1 MNKNENLQK
10 ANKVKNDEFYTKLS
24 DIEKE
29 LIHYKEMFVGKT
41 IYCNC
46 DNPVKSNFVQW
57 FYMNFNI
64 LHLKRIIVT
73 AYNYGGIYWDSEFS
87 DVDPKAIDISKE
99 IAKDVRKLNGNGDFR
114 SDECIELLK
123 QADIV
128 VTNPPFSL
136 FREFVKVL
144 MDNNKDFIILG
155 NMNAITYKE
164 VFPYIKE
171 NKIGLGYL
179 NGAKS
184 FITPDGVEQKFGNI
198 FWYTTLPIAKYK
210 EELILYK
217 HYTPEEYPKYDNY
230 DAINVDKTCDIPE
243 DYNGVMG
250 VPISFLDKYN
260 SKQFEILGQTSGRF
274 EFGIGP
280 TIKYENALQNNPD
293 GTTSNGSKVNTG
305 PCLLYS
311 SKPVNKD
318 YYTASNRNGYLI
330 KLYNRLL
337 IRKIH

>member
-1 MNKNENLQK
+1 MNYNLQL
-10 ANKVKNDEFYTKLS
+10 AFKVKNDEFYTKLT

-29 LIHYKEMFVGKT
+29 LMHYKEMFVGKT

-46 DNPVKSNFVQW
+46 DNPTKSNFVKW
-57 FYMNFNI
+57 FYRRFNM
-64 LHLKRIIVT
+64 LHLKRLIVT
-73 AYNYGGIYWDSEFS
+73 AYNKDGFGLYWDTDFS
-87 DVDPKAIDISKE
+87 KLDIKTIYINDWIE
-99 IAKDVRKLNGNGDFR
+99 NDVRYLSGNGDFR
-114 SDECIELLK
+114 SDECIDLLK

-136 FREFVKVL
+136 FREYVKVL
-144 MDNNKDFIILG
+144 MDNNKDFLILG

-230 DAINVDKTCDIPE
+230 DAINVDKTCDIPA
-243 DYNGVMG
+243 DYDGAMG
-250 VPISFLDKYN
+250 VPISFIEKYN
-260 SKQFEILGQTSGRF
+260 PKQFEIIDKVRPIVNGVSKYAR
-274 EFGIGP
+274 II
-280 TIKYENALQNNPD
+280 IK
-293 GTTSNGSKVNTG
+293 
-305 PCLLYS
+305 
-311 SKPVNKD
+311 NK
-318 YYTASNRNGYLI
+318 Y
-330 KLYNRLL
+330 KRL
-337 IRKIH
+337 

>member
-1 MNKNENLQK
+1 MG
-10 ANKVKNDEFYTKLS
+10 KVDKLNTAKKSRDDEFYTLLT

-29 LIHYKEMFVGKT
+29 LMHYKDIFVGKT

-46 DNPVKSNFVQW
+46 DNPAKSNFVKW
-57 FYMNFNI
+57 FYMRFNI

-73 AYNYGGIYWDSEFS
+73 AYNSTTCNGGGIYWDSKFS

-99 IAKDVRKLNGNGDFR
+99 ISKDVRKLNGNGDFR

-136 FREFVKVL
+136 FREYVKVL
-144 MDNNKDFIILG
+144 MDNNKDFVILG

-171 NKIGLGYL
+171 NKIRLGYSFNKVMEFDVPATYQSV
-179 NGAKS
+179 NGVVKVPA
-184 FITPDGVEQKFGNI
+184 IC
-198 FWYTTLPIAKYK
+198 WYTTLPISKHNDK
-210 EELILYK
+210 LILYK
-217 HYTPEEYPKYDNY
+217 HYTPELYPKYDNY

-243 DYNGVMG
+243 DYDGVMG

-260 SKQFEILGQTSGRF
+260 PNQFEI
-274 EFGIGP
+274 
-280 TIKYENALQNNPD
+280 IKFRKGND
-293 GTTSNGSKVNTG
+293 
-305 PCLLYS
+305 
-311 SKPVNKD
+311 NKD
-318 YYTASNRNGYLI
+318 LSYNWKTPYFRILI
-330 KLYNRLL
+330 K
-337 IRKIH
+337 KKK

>member
-1 MNKNENLQK
+1 MNYNLQL
-10 ANKVKNDEFYTKLS
+10 AFKVKNDEFYTKLT

-29 LIHYKEMFVGKT
+29 LMHYKEMFVGKT

-46 DNPVKSNFVQW
+46 DNPTKSNFVKW
-57 FYMNFNI
+57 FYRRFNM
-64 LHLKRIIVT
+64 LHLKRLIVT
-73 AYNYGGIYWDSEFS
+73 AYNKDGFGLYWDTDFS
-87 DVDPKAIDISKE
+87 KLDIKTIYINDWIE
-99 IAKDVRKLNGNGDFR
+99 NDVRYLSGNGDFR
-114 SDECIELLK
+114 SDECIDLLK

-136 FREFVKVL
+136 FREYVKVL
-144 MDNNKDFIILG
+144 MDNNKDFVILG

-230 DAINVDKTCDIPE
+230 DAINVDKTCDIPA
-243 DYNGVMG
+243 DYDGAMG
-250 VPISFLDKYN
+250 VPISFIEKYN
-260 SKQFEILGQTSGRF
+260 PNQFEIIDEIRPVVN
-274 EFGIGP
+274 EVVKYVRII
-280 TIKYENALQNNPD
+280 IK
-293 GTTSNGSKVNTG
+293 
-305 PCLLYS
+305 
-311 SKPVNKD
+311 NK
-318 YYTASNRNGYLI
+318 Y
-330 KLYNRLL
+330 KRL
-337 IRKIH
+337 

>member
-29 LIHYKEMFVGKT
+29 LIHYNEMFVGKT

-73 AYNYGGIYWDSEFS
+73 AYHYGGIYWDSDFAT
-87 DVDPKAIDISKE
+87 VDPKAINISNE
-99 IAKDVRKLNGNGDFR
+99 ISKDVRKLNGNGDFR

-184 FITPDGVEQKFGNI
+184 FITPDGVEQKFENI
-198 FWYTTLPIAKYK
+198 FWYTTLPIAKHNDK
-210 EELILYK
+210 LILYK
-217 HYTPEEYPKYDNY
+217 HYNPEEYPKYDNY

-243 DYNGVMG
+243 DYDGVMG

-260 SKQFEILGQTSGRF
+260 PKQFEILGQTSGRF

-280 TIKYENALQNNPD
+280 TIKYENSLQNNPD

-318 YYTASNRNGYLI
+318 YYTASNRSGYLI

>member
-1 MNKNENLQK
+1 MHKKAKKMHKKAKKSMNNNDNLINARK
-10 ANKVKNDEFYTKLS
+10 IKNDEFYTLLT

-29 LIHYKEMFVGKT
+29 LMHYKDMFVGKT

-46 DNPVKSNFVQW
+46 DNPTKSNFVKW
-57 FYMNFNI
+57 FYRRFNM
-64 LHLKRIIVT
+64 LHLKRLIVT
-73 AYNYGGIYWDSEFS
+73 AYNKDGFGLYWDTDFS
-87 DVDPKAIDISKE
+87 KVDIKTIYINDWIE
-99 IAKDVRKLNGNGDFR
+99 NDVRYLSGNGDFR

-144 MDNNKDFIILG
+144 MDNNKDFVILG

-171 NKIGLGYL
+171 NKIGLGYM

-198 FWYTTLPIAKYK
+198 FWYTTLQIAKHN

-243 DYNGVMG
+243 DYDGAMG
-250 VPISFLDKYN
+250 VPISFMDKYN
-260 SKQFEILGQTSGRF
+260 PNQFDIIDKIRPIVNGVSKYVRI
-274 EFGIGP
+274 I
-280 TIKYENALQNNPD
+280 IK
-293 GTTSNGSKVNTG
+293 
-305 PCLLYS
+305 
-311 SKPVNKD
+311 NK
-318 YYTASNRNGYLI
+318 Y
-330 KLYNRLL
+330 KRL
-337 IRKIH
+337 

>member
-1 MNKNENLQK
+1 MSNNRNLIK
-10 ANKVKNDEFYTKLS
+10 AFKVKNDEFYTKLT

-29 LIHYKEMFVGKT
+29 LMHYKEMFVGKT

-136 FREFVKVL
+136 FREYIKVL
-144 MDNNKDFIILG
+144 MDNNKDFVILG
-155 NMNAITYKE
+155 NMNAITHKE

-198 FWYTTLPIAKYK
+198 FWYTTLPIAKHNDK
-210 EELILYK
+210 LILYK
-217 HYTPEEYPKYDNY
+217 HYNPDEYPKYDNY
-230 DAINVDKTCDIPE
+230 DAISVDKTCDIPC
-243 DYNGVMG
+243 DYDGVMG
-250 VPISFLDKYN
+250 VPSSFLDKYN
-260 SKQFEILGQTSGRF
+260 PNQFDI
-274 EFGIGP
+274 ID
-280 TIKYENALQNNPD
+280 K
-293 GTTSNGSKVNTG
+293 
-305 PCLLYS
+305 
-311 SKPVNKD
+311 
-318 YYTASNRNGYLI
+318 
-330 KLYNRLL
+330 L
-337 IRKIH
+337 IRPVVNGAVKYQRIIIKNKYKRL

>member
-1 MNKNENLQK
+1 MHQK
-10 ANKVKNDEFYTKLS
+10 AKKMHKKAKKSMNNNDNLINARKIKNDEFYTRFT

-29 LIHYKEMFVGKT
+29 LMHYKDMFVGKT

-46 DNPVKSNFVQW
+46 DNPTKSNFVKW
-57 FYMNFNI
+57 FYRRFNM
-64 LHLKRIIVT
+64 LHLKRLIVT
-73 AYNYGGIYWDSEFS
+73 AYNKDGFGLYWDTDFS
-87 DVDPKAIDISKE
+87 KVDIKTIYINDWIE
-99 IAKDVRKLNGNGDFR
+99 NDVRYLSGNGDFR

-171 NKIGLGYL
+171 NKIGLGYM

-198 FWYTTLPIAKYK
+198 FWYTTLQIAKHN

-230 DAINVDKTCDIPE
+230 DAINVDKTCDIPY
-243 DYNGVMG
+243 DYDGKIG
-250 VPISFLDKYN
+250 VPISFIEKYN
-260 SKQFEILGQTSGRF
+260 PNQFDIIDKIRPIVNGVSKYVRI
-274 EFGIGP
+274 I
-280 TIKYENALQNNPD
+280 IK
-293 GTTSNGSKVNTG
+293 
-305 PCLLYS
+305 
-311 SKPVNKD
+311 NK
-318 YYTASNRNGYLI
+318 Y
-330 KLYNRLL
+330 KRL
-337 IRKIH
+337 

>member
-1 MNKNENLQK
+1 MSNNTNLAE
-10 ANKVKNDEFYTKLS
+10 ANKVKNDEFYTKLT
-24 DIEKE
+24 DVEKE
-29 LIHYKEMFVGKT
+29 LMHYKDMFVGKT

-46 DNPVKSNFVQW
+46 DDPVKSNFVQW
-57 FYMNFNI
+57 FYMRFNI

-73 AYNYGGIYWDSEFS
+73 AYNSDTCNGGGYYWDSDFAT
-87 DVDPKAIDISKE
+87 VDPKSIDISNE

-198 FWYTTLPIAKYK
+198 FWYTTLPITKHN
-210 EELILYK
+210 EELVLFRK
-217 HYTPEEYPKYDNY
+217 YTPEQYPKYDDY

-243 DYNGVMG
+243 DYYGLMG
-250 VPISFLDKYN
+250 VPISFMDKYN
-260 SKQFEILGQTSGRF
+260 PKQFEIVDSIGRYSSLD
-274 EFGIGP
+274 GGP
-280 TIKYENALQNNPD
+280 TEKTQGKYL
-293 GTTSNGSKVNTG
+293 SKING
-305 PCLLYS
+305 
-311 SKPVNKD
+311 
-318 YYTASNRNGYLI
+318 I
-330 KLYNRLL
+330 E
-337 IRKIH
+337 

>member
-1 MNKNENLQK
+1 MNKNDNLHNSRQ
-10 ANKVKNDEFYTKLS
+10 AKNDEFYTKLT

-29 LIHYKEMFVGKT
+29 LMHYKEMFVGKT

-46 DNPVKSNFVQW
+46 DNPTKSNFVKW
-57 FYMNFNI
+57 FYRRFNM
-64 LHLKRIIVT
+64 LHLKRLIVT
-73 AYNYGGIYWDSEFS
+73 AYNKDGFGLYWDTDFS
-87 DVDPKAIDISKE
+87 KVDIKTIYINDCIE
-99 IAKDVRKLNGNGDFR
+99 NDVRYLSGNGDFR

-136 FREFVKVL
+136 FREYVKVL
-144 MDNNKDFIILG
+144 MDNNKDFVILG

-171 NKIGLGYL
+171 NRIGLGYL

-198 FWYTTLPIAKYK
+198 FWYTTLPIAKHN

-230 DAINVDKTCDIPE
+230 DAINVDKTRDIPE
-243 DYNGVMG
+243 DYDGAMG
-250 VPISFLDKYN
+250 VPISFIEKYN
-260 SKQFEILGQTSGRF
+260 PNQFNIIDKLRPVVNGVVKYQR
-274 EFGIGP
+274 II
-280 TIKYENALQNNPD
+280 IK
-293 GTTSNGSKVNTG
+293 
-305 PCLLYS
+305 
-311 SKPVNKD
+311 NK
-318 YYTASNRNGYLI
+318 Y
-330 KLYNRLL
+330 KRL
-337 IRKIH
+337 

>member
-1 MNKNENLQK
+1 MNKNENLHTAK
-10 ANKVKNDEFYTKLS
+10 IVKNDEFFTQLT

-29 LIHYKEMFVGKT
+29 LMHYKEMFVGKT

-136 FREFVKVL
+136 FREYVKVL
-144 MDNNKDFIILG
+144 MDNNKDFVILG

-171 NKIGLGYL
+171 NRIKMGYGF
-179 NGAKS
+179 NKVME
-184 FITPDGVEQKFGNI
+184 FDVPDTYQSK
-198 FWYTTLPIAKYK
+198 
-210 EELILYK
+210 
-217 HYTPEEYPKYDNY
+217 
-230 DAINVDKTCDIPE
+230 
-243 DYNGVMG
+243 NGV
-250 VPISFLDKYN
+250 V
-260 SKQFEILGQTSGRF
+260 
-274 EFGIGP
+274 
-280 TIKYENALQNNPD
+280 
-293 GTTSNGSKVNTG
+293 KV
-305 PCLLYS
+305 
-311 SKPVNKD
+311 
-318 YYTASNRNGYLI
+318 
-330 KLYNRLL
+330 
-337 IRKIH
+337 